1 MYPNTQAY
9 AGETASLAEYSS
21 KNMDHLG
28 IVALVCREID
38 LAGEIDR
45 IVGVDPRQKVT
56 CGEAL
61 VAMVLNALGFVD
73 RPLYL
78 FPEFMATKPVEL
90 LIREGLKAEYFNDD
104 VLGRTLDKLYD
115 SGPES
120 VFMRITAN
128 AYSECSGRFLHGDTS
143 SINLQGEYKHE
154 EGDLDAVPIEI
165 THGFSKDGRPD
176 LKQFVISLVMSD
188 SLPVFIQAL
197 SGNTSDKNHFR
208 EMVKEYGQSLQEKWG
223 EDKIWVWDS
232 AVYSEKNLGDISE
245 DYTWI
250 TRVPET
256 LSEAKEVLESIDTEK
271 MHSTALNGYR
281 LFSTAVEYGG
291 VKQRWVVV
299 FSDKAFARETKTLE
313 RKIAKEK
320 EQVEK
325 DIWHFSSQEFY
336 SLEDAQKA
344 AQEMEKGWTYHKI
357 SATEVK
363 TKKKKKGG
371 GRGRPR
377 KDEPTQTIYLL
388 KIELGEDKSVIEKK
402 TLKKGKF
409 IVATNELDSKK
420 LSDEEALT
428 AYKEQQYAER
438 GFRFLKDPFFFAN
451 SMFLKNEGR
460 IVAMVMVMGLALVVY
475 SLAEKKLREAL
486 ESENET
492 IPDQKKKPT
501 KKPTMRRVFQVFE
514 GITILYQSSKIVKVL
529 NLRPIHGKILALLG
543 SEYERMYCTCYG

>member
-1 MYPNTQAY
+1 
-9 AGETASLAEYSS
+9 
-21 KNMDHLG
+21 
-28 IVALVCREID
+28 
-38 LAGEIDR
+38 
-45 IVGVDPRQKVT
+45 
-56 CGEAL
+56 
-61 VAMVLNALGFVD
+61 
-73 RPLYL
+73 
-78 FPEFMATKPVEL
+78 MATKPVEL
-90 LIREGLKAEYFNDD
+90 LIRAGLKADDFNDD
-104 VLGRTLDKLYD
+104 VLGRTLDKLCEN
-115 SGPES
+115 GPES
-120 VFMRITAN
+120 AFIQITAN
-128 AYSECSGRFLHGDTS
+128 AYRACSRHFLHGDTT

-165 THGFSKDGRPD
+165 THGYSKDRRPD

-223 EDKIWVWDS
+223 EDKIWVWGS
-232 AVYSEKNLGDISE
+232 AVYTDKNLGEISE

-256 LSEAKEVLESIDTEK
+256 LSEAKEVLENSDTEK
-271 MHSTALNGYR
+271 MHSTTLNGYR
-281 LFSTAVEYGG
+281 LFSTEVEYGG

-299 FSDKAFARETKTLE
+299 FSEKASAREAKTLE
-313 RKIAKEK
+313 MKIEKEK

-325 DIWHFSSQEFY
+325 DVWHFFNQEFHC
-336 SLEDAQKA
+336 LEDVQKA
-344 AQEMEKGWTYHKI
+344 AQEMEKGWTYHKM
-357 SATEVK
+357 SATEVRTK
-363 TKKKKKGG
+363 RKKKDG

-377 KDEPTQTIYLL
+377 KDEPTLTIYRI
-388 KIELGEDKSVIEKK
+388 KVEFGEDKSVIEKK

-409 IVATNELDSKK
+409 IVATNELDSEK
-420 LSDEEALT
+420 LSDEEALK

-514 GITILYQSSKIVKVL
+514 GITLLYLGSKMVKVL

-543 SEYERMYCTCYG
+543 SEYEKMYCIVKDTNNWTKLG